1 MFNGCKYKSI
11 NDCQSY
17 GCPFLLLAF
26 DNPDKL
32 RGRKG
37 ETGMSLG
44 PIFMSTNNKLSF
56 KNSLQLREQLI
67 EEGKNKQLI
76 ENN

>member
-1 MFNGCKYKSI
+1 MFNDCKYHSI

-32 RGRKG
+32 RGRMG
-37 ETGMSLG
+37 GNRNVIG
-44 PIFMSTNNKLSF
+44 PYFYEHK
-56 KNSLQLREQLI
+56 
-67 EEGKNKQLI
+67 
-76 ENN
+76 